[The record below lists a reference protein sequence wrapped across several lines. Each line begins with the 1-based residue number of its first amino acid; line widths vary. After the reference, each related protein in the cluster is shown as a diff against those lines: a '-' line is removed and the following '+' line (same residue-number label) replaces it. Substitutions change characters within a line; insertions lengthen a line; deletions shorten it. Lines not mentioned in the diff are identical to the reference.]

1 MTVTAFPPTVSP
13 AEEIK
18 GRSLWSD
25 AWRRLLHNKAAVVSI
40 VLLLLITLASIFGP
54 LFSPFAY
61 DDVSWDSI
69 SIPPDFASGHYFGTD
84 DNGRDLFVRVM
95 YGGRI
100 SLTVGIVAT
109 LVSLFIGVI
118 WGATAGFIGG
128 RIDGVM
134 MRLVDILYSVPF
146 IFFVIMLT
154 VVFGRNIVLIYVAIG
169 AVSWLDMARIVRGQT
184 MSLKKRE
191 FVEAAHAGGVSDG
204 DGDPPPHH
212 PQLPRPGDRL
222 RHPDRAQCDP
232 ARILPQL
239 PRPRRAGAA
248 DELGRADQRR
258 GAADGE
264 LALGADLPGGLP
276 GGDAGLLQLHR
287 RRAARRPRP
296 QGPLSRCR
304 PSSTFA
310 IWRSASPRPTAMV
323 EAANKV
329 SFSVEPGETLGIVG
343 ESGSGKSQV
352 FMAVMGLLA
361 SNGRATGSVKFQG
374 EEILGRKPG
383 ELNKIRGAR
392 MSMIFQDP
400 MTSLNPYLTIERQLT
415 EVLVTHRGMSSKR
428 GAPGGGRHAG
438 AGADPR
444 GGPAHLATIPS
455 NSPAACASAP

>member
-1 MTVTAFPPTVSP
+1 MTVTAFPPTISP

-40 VLLLLITLASIFGP
+40 VLLLIITLASIFGP
-54 LFSPFAY
+54 LFSDFAY

-128 RIDGVM
+128 RVDGVL

-191 FVEAAHAGGVSDG
+191 FVEAAHAGGVRTATVIRRHIIPNCLGPVIVYVTLTVPNVILLESFLSFLGLGVQEPQTSWGVLISDG
-204 DGDPPPHH
+204 A
-212 PQLPRPGDRL
+212 RL
-222 RHPDRAQCDP
+222 MESSPWALIFP
-232 ARILPQL
+232 AVM
-239 PRPRRAGAA
+239 
-248 DELGRADQRR
+248 
-258 GAADGE
+258 
-264 LALGADLPGGLP
+264 LA
-276 GGDAGLLQLHR
+276 
-287 RRAARRPRP
+287 
-296 QGPLSRCR
+296 
-304 PSSTFA
+304 
-310 IWRSASPRPTAMV
+310 V
-323 EAANKV
+323 
-329 SFSVEPGETLGIVG
+329 TLGCFNFIG
-343 ESGSGKSQV
+343 D
-352 FMAVMGLLA
+352 GLRDAL
-361 SNGRATGSVKFQG
+361 
-374 EEILGRKPG
+374 
-383 ELNKIRGAR
+383 
-392 MSMIFQDP
+392 DP
-400 MTSLNPYLTIERQLT
+400 KDR
-415 EVLVTHRGMSSKR
+415 
-428 GAPGGGRHAG
+428 
-438 AGADPR
+438 
-444 GGPAHLATIPS
+444 
-455 NSPAACASAP
+455 